1 MSAETS
7 RFIRAYSRRR
17 SGGQGLPLGS
27 RCSESELMTEKMG
40 EDFAKAELEG
50 ESDSSSEPT
59 VRGGLELD
67 RTISGTAS
75 LWYEEGNGSIL
86 RIDPVNG
93 VERLSESLNSGQ
105 SSDGFEKSDKA
116 SGENRGPGNT
126 EILAS
131 LQHTFTSYAEPSEEM
146 CRTPISHDAGIRGND
161 LIVADQTLSDSS
173 DGSFSAAW
181 EVDAFEIPETVNVLF
196 RQTGLL
202 NSLSERLSEAVRTGL
217 GSIMVTSLERGEG
230 KTSVAIGLAIAGAA
244 SGIKVA
250 LVDANLTEPSLID
263 SLNLEV
269 LHGWDAHSTGVPM
282 SEIAIHSIADDLT
295 LFPLINQGACIEI
308 SDGVRERFITLL
320 SDHFDLIIFDGGT
333 CSDLDLTDKTH
344 FLNADSAVIVRDLSR
359 SNESEVSVCARK
371 ILEAG
376 VKSVGIV
383 ENHAS

>member
-1 MSAETS
+1 
-7 RFIRAYSRRR
+7 
-17 SGGQGLPLGS
+17 
-27 RCSESELMTEKMG
+27 MG

-67 RTISGTAS
+67 DTISGTAS

-161 LIVADQTLSDSS
+161 LIVAEQTLSDSS

>member
-7 RFIRAYSRRR
+7 GFIRAYSRRR

-27 RCSESELMTEKMG
+27 LCSESGLTTEKMG
-40 EDFAKAELEG
+40 EDFAKTELQND
-50 ESDSSSEPT
+50 SHSSSDPM

-67 RTISGTAS
+67 DTISGTAS

-86 RIDPVNG
+86 RIDPVDS
-93 VERLSESLNSGQ
+93 VERLHESLNSGE
-105 SSDGFEKSDKA
+105 SSAGFEKGDNASD
-116 SGENRGPGNT
+116 EHRGPGNA

-131 LQHTFTSYAEPSEEM
+131 LQHTFTSYAEPTGEI
-146 CRTPISHDAGIRGND
+146 CRTPISPDAGVKGND
-161 LIVADQTLSDSS
+161 LIEADQTFSDSS
-173 DGSFSAAW
+173 DGSFAAAW

-196 RQTGLL
+196 KQTGLL
-202 NSLSERLSEAVRTGL
+202 SSLSERLFEAVRTGL

-244 SGIKVA
+244 SGIRVA
-250 LVDANLTEPSLID
+250 LVDANLTEPSLVD

-282 SEIAIHSIADDLT
+282 SEIAIRSIADDLT
-295 LFPLINQGACIEI
+295 LFPLINHGSREDVC
-308 SDGVRERFITLL
+308 DGVHEQFITLL

-333 CSDLDLTDKTH
+333 CGDLTDKTH

-359 SNESEVSVCARK
+359 SNETEISVYARK

-376 VKSVGIV
+376 VKSVGVV